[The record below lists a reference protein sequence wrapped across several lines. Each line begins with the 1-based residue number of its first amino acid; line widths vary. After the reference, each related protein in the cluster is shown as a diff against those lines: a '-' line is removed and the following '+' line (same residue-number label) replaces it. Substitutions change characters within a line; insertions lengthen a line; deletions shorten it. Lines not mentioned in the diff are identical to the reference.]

1 MKTKTLRNALLGLVM
16 AVLFLM
22 PLALPQ
28 AVVAQGGS
36 GKNYFQVFGSAAR
49 GTTTSATQNISQVQS
64 TGMVGF
70 LDATAQSGTSP
81 TLDVVVY
88 DSYSS
93 SGPWSTLITFTQ
105 ITAATG
111 NQVIAAS
118 RSPASYVRAIATVGG
133 SSTPLYTF
141 SLYVMA
147 FGGPSIAVTTT
158 QGGAASFTGFS
169 FTGANGTAAT
179 ITTTCENVTLATGG
193 ATTDTTA
200 NLLPANSL
208 ILNVTAIVTTSITTS
223 TGWQLGDA
231 SVAGRFTASNTT
243 MTAGTRD
250 TGSVM
255 WLANTTSSGAGP
267 YQVAAAKVRIT
278 VAGGNAGAGAIR
290 VCVTALTFTAPTS

>member
-1 MKTKTLRNALLGLVM
+1 MKTKTLRNALLG
-16 AVLFLM
+16 FLIVAM
-22 PLALPQ
+22 CSLPLALPR

-158 QGGAASFTGFS
+158 QA
-169 FTGANGTAAT
+169 GTASYTAWT
-179 ITTTCENVTLATGG
+179 LTGPNGSAITYGYNTELVTLATG
-193 ATTDTTA
+193 AAVTDTTG
-200 NLLPANSL
+200 NLLPANSV
-208 ILNVTAIVTTSITTS
+208 IDSVDGIVTTLITTAVS
-223 TGWQLGDA
+223 WGLGDPTTA
-231 SVAGRFTASNTT
+231 ARFTATNAGAVTL
-243 MTAGTRD
+243 GTRL
-250 TGSVM
+250 TG
-255 WLANTTSSGAGP
+255 LAHWQGGISTDAAGP
-267 YQVAAAKVRIT
+267 VQTSAAKVRIT
-278 VAGGNAGAGAIR
+278 VNANPAAGAVR
-290 VCVTALTFTAPTS
+290 VVVFYHQVTAPTS